1 MAVPFLR
8 NDLIACAGVTAV
20 VCAVAFL
27 LWPHAANSN
36 PPHPAAVPAHVAQS
50 PTPASVS
57 ATTGSAANAAAPNA
71 AASATPSKPS
81 AYGEA
86 FLPPPPAAPAH
97 PLAADDFAG
106 HTYPRVAPSVMAAN
120 LISAPAPSYP
130 LLARI
135 AHIRGQVT
143 VQAVISRSG
152 SVAAAR
158 AIDGHHLLRGAA
170 VAAVRRQRYHPYR
183 VDGQPTNVSTVVTV
197 DFDTHS

>member
-20 VCAVAFL
+20 VCAVALL

-36 PPHPAAVPAHVAQS
+36 SPHAAAVPAHAVQS
-50 PTPASVS
+50 LTAASAS
-57 ATTGSAANAAAPNA
+57 ATTGSA
-71 AASATPSKPS
+71 TPHKPS

-86 FLPPPPAAPAH
+86 FVPPPPAAPSPSADAAAQ
-97 PLAADDFAG
+97 PLAAANVAG
-106 HTYPRVAPSVMAAN
+106 HIYPRVAPSVMAAN
-120 LISAPAPSYP
+120 LISAPAPAYP

-135 AHIRGQVT
+135 AHVRGQVT
-143 VQAVISRSG
+143 VEAVISPSG

-183 VDGQPTNVSTVVTV
+183 VDGQPTNVSTLVTV
-197 DFDTHS
+197 DFGTHS